1 MVSQASLSIRLAKPL
16 LVFVR
21 AHCWLGFG
29 DPWRRTFRCR
39 FLRGLGGFEKNG
51 PNGPGH
57 QSRPPNTANSAF
69 LTFKIA
75 PIATAYGR
83 TTAHLPTLR
92 GAKLPHRD
100 GCAPPPVR
108 IGNACP
114 RVISFDLAQYQG
126 LRLHGSVLP
135 LPLAGAGRRGS
146 TPARRAWCRNSHR
159 CTT

>member
-1 MVSQASLSIRLAKPL
+1 MVPQVSLSIRLASTML
-16 LVFVR
+16 NFVG

-29 DPWRRTFRCR
+29 GPWRRNFRGR
-39 FLRGLGGFEKNG
+39 FLRFLADLTRFVPSCTSCTSFPQATNRDLETPQTPLSPTFE
-51 PNGPGH
+51 
-57 QSRPPNTANSAF
+57 
-69 LTFKIA
+69 IA
-75 PIATAYGR
+75 PVATAYGR

-100 GCAPPPVR
+100 RCAPPPVR

-135 LPLAGAGRRGS
+135 LSLSGAGRRGS
-146 TPARRAWCRNSHR
+146 TPAR
-159 CTT
+159 

>member
-1 MVSQASLSIRLAKPL
+1 MVPQVSLSIRLAKPML
-16 LVFVR
+16 NFVR

-29 DPWRRTFRCR
+29 GPWRRNFRGCFLR
-39 FLRGLGGFEKNG
+39 FLADLSQKMSAVAA
-51 PNGPGH
+51 PCGH
-57 QSRPPNTANSAF
+57 HRNTTNTAFPHVRNSARRHRSWPDYG
-69 LTFKIA
+69 TS
-75 PIATAYGR
+75 AYAGGVK
-83 TTAHLPTLR
+83 H
-92 GAKLPHRD
+92 PHRD